1 MPFIN
6 TNTNVNVTDEQ
17 REQLK
22 TELGKAIECVGK
34 SESWLML
41 SFEDNCK
48 MYFKGDSSSP
58 MAFVDVSVFGKS
70 SDSGCQ
76 AMTKELCRIYN
87 DILGISPDKLY
98 IKYSGTTQWGWNN
111 MNF

>member
-6 TNTNVNVTDEQ
+6 TNTNVAVSNEQ

-58 MAFVDVSVFGKS
+58 MAFVDISVFGKS
-70 SDSGCQ
+70 TDEDCEK
-76 AMTKELCRIYN
+76 MTKELCRIYN
-87 DILGISPDKLY
+87 EILGISPDKLY

>member
-6 TNTNVNVTDEQ
+6 TNTNVKITDEK
-17 REQLK
+17 RELLK
-22 TELGKAIECVGK
+22 SKLGKAIEILGK

-41 SFEDNCK
+41 SFEDECD
-48 MYFKGDSSSP
+48 MYFKGDASSP
-58 MAFVDVSVFGKS
+58 MAFVDISVFGHS
-70 SDSGCQ
+70 SDDACEK
-76 AMTKELCRIYN
+76 MTKELCSIFN

-98 IKYSGTTQWGWNN
+98 VKYSGSEQWGWNN